1 MRNTGWFSRLF
12 NQQPATAMI
21 QRIAGGVGV
30 AALLMM
36 TGIAVAQDPA
46 TQMPT
51 PGSQMSIPDGY
62 SAHGTADLGG
72 HTSGVTGSKAMYD
85 TLVNLQS
92 GPRVLGETFEMR
104 ALPGNKHPLFDSL
117 NAIGTG
123 FGGDPYSFNKL
134 DFHKGKLYE
143 FSGTFRRNRQYFD
156 YDLLANPGIPSGSS
170 IPISGS
176 TTPYAW
182 PQVNQSPFMYNTVRR
197 MTDTNLTLLPLS
209 KVTFHAGY
217 SKNTFEGPSLSPSGY
232 SVAGSEVILEEYQ
245 RNSSDDFTGGIDWKP
260 VQGTK
265 LTFEEEID
273 HNKLDSFFMMDP
285 SYYTVQEADGTKVAL
300 LASYQ
305 NFLPYGYS
313 ATGAFSA
320 TGSKVCSSSV
330 TNTSILSANPTGGLP
345 IIDPAC
351 NVISSY
357 YRSQPTREIFPTEI
371 FRLQST
377 TLKNIQM
384 NGDVRYTKANMNLPN
399 YYEDFKGLNVA
410 TRELAYTAFANAKR
424 DVIAADYGIVWQATK
439 TVSLSDQF
447 SFSNVHQPG
456 TSEFTSGT
464 TVTVPAT
471 AGKETINYA
480 GLTSTTAT
488 TGSAPFDSVSAMG
501 APTFNYFGQKFVTND
516 VSLTWDATP
525 RSSYSATYRHG
536 AHDITEGDAN
546 ITSSQTGAETF
557 SINED
562 GVILNAA
569 LHPANNWDL
578 NGSAEILYND
588 NAFTPVAPR
597 HTRHNR
603 VHTLYKPKTWA
614 TVTGAFNDR
623 ERHNNTNNTGAVSVS
638 AAGTT
643 PLVLGHE
650 DHSRVVSL
658 GANLAP
664 NERYGL
670 DLNYTYDDVYTATN
684 ICFLSTATVMQGTGI
699 VAPTATTQSPE
710 LCYAVAKPAHG
721 SAVAVSG
728 PAKDFENAP
737 TQYGSVALALS
748 PVNKLHSD
756 IGYRVSSV
764 NGTRFFTDASDVNG
778 SLVST
783 YQTPFVSADWTV
795 HPGLIFKVQ
804 YDYFG
809 YGEGGRSGAQ
819 YCSLNASPSVGD
831 TSEPVVPCSSVPYTA
846 MSAAT
851 PVYGFTAPR
860 NFHANNVTLGVHF
873 AF

>member
-1 MRNTGWFSRLF
+1 MRNTGLFSRLF

-30 AALLMM
+30 AVLLMM
-36 TGIAVAQDPA
+36 TGIAVAQNPTA
-46 TQMPT
+46 QMPM
-51 PGSQMSIPDGY
+51 PDSQMSIPDGY

-72 HTSGVTGSKAMYD
+72 HMSGVTGSNAMYD

-104 ALPGNKHPLFDSL
+104 ALPGNKNPMFDSL
-117 NAIGTG
+117 SAIGTG
-123 FGGDPYSFNKL
+123 FGGDPNSFNKL

-143 FSGTFRRNRQYFD
+143 FSGTFRRDRQYFD
-156 YDLLANPGIPSGSS
+156 YDLLGNPGIPSGYS
-170 IPISGS
+170 IPVSGS

-209 KVTFHAGY
+209 KVTFRAGY
-217 SKNTFEGPSLSPSGY
+217 SRNTFEGPSLSPSGN

-273 HNKLDSFFMMDP
+273 HNKLDSYFKMDP
-285 SYYTVQEADGTKVAL
+285 SYYTVQEPDGTKVAL
-300 LASYQ
+300 LDSYQ
-305 NFLPYGYS
+305 SFLPYGYS
-313 ATGAFSA
+313 ATGAFSPSSNCNTTSMVSA
-320 TGSKVCSSSV
+320 TV
-330 TNTSILSANPTGGLP
+330 ILRSNPTGGLP

-371 FRLQST
+371 FRLQSS
-377 TLKNIQM
+377 TLKNIEM
-384 NGDVRYTKANMNLPN
+384 NGDVRYTSANMNLPN
-399 YYEDFKGLNVA
+399 YYEDYRGLDKA
-410 TRELAYTAFANAKR
+410 TRELSYTAFANAKR
-424 DVIAADYGIVWQATK
+424 EVIAIDYGIVWQATK
-439 TVSLSDQF
+439 TVSLSDQL

-464 TVTVPAT
+464 TVTVPTT
-471 AGKETINYA
+471 AGAETINYT

-501 APTFNYFGQKFVTND
+501 APTFNYFGQKFLTNNAT
-516 VSLTWDATP
+516 VTWDATP
-525 RSSYSATYRHG
+525 RSSYSLTYRHDT
-536 AHDITEGDAN
+536 HDITEGTAN
-546 ITSSQTGAETF
+546 ITSSQTGTTF
-557 SINED
+557 FTINEN

-588 NAFTPVAPR
+588 NVFTPVAPR
-597 HTRHNR
+597 QTRHYR
-603 VHTLYKPKTWA
+603 VHTMYKPRTWA
-614 TVTGAFNDR
+614 TITGAFNDL
-623 ERHNNTNNTGAVSVS
+623 ERHNNTNNTGTASL
-638 AAGTT
+638 AG
-643 PLVLGHE
+643 PLGHE
-650 DHSRVVSL
+650 DHTRVVSL

-664 NERYGL
+664 NEHYGL
-670 DLNYTYDDVYTATN
+670 DFNYTYDDVYTATN
-684 ICFLSTATVMQGTGI
+684 ICFQGAATAMPGATVAPAAAIQSGTLCLP
-699 VAPTATTQSPE
+699 VAAG
-710 LCYAVAKPAHG
+710 HG
-721 SAVAVSG
+721 SQTVLIG

-748 PVNKLHSD
+748 PVDKLHSN
-756 IGYRVSSV
+756 IGYRINSV

-795 HPGLIFKVQ
+795 HPGLIFKAQ

-819 YCSLNASPSVGD
+819 YCNNNPNLTVGNAGPL
-831 TSEPVVPCSSVPYTA
+831 PVVACSSLPNTA

-860 NFHANNVTLGVHF
+860 NFHANNVTIGIHY